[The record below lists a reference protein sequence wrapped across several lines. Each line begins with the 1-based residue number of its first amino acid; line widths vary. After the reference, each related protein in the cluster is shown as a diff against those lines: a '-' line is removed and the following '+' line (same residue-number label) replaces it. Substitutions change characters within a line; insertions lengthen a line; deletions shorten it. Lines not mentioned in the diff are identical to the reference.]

1 MILADDISN
10 NNTALL
16 LLDMV
21 LSDYR
26 HMTVLHLEVIGRYQ
40 FNLLDISSKL
50 CHDVVE
56 TIIICT
62 F

>member
-1 MILADDISN
+1 MILADDISD

-26 HMTVLHLEVIGRYQ
+26 HMTVLHLEVISRYQ
-40 FNLLDISSKL
+40 FNLLEISSKL
-50 CHDVVE
+50 CRVVVE
-56 TIIICT
+56 T
-62 F
+62 